1 MTTETTL
8 VVHWDRPE
16 GGGKVVFAK
25 HKEDIYPSTWHI
37 GTVCA
42 DWEKFEWWS
51 EIPAPVK
58 PKRFVVKRGIDG
70 VWFVIDMKRLR
81 GNNIVADHIQSEE
94 AAQRIA
100 DIYEETTP

>member
-58 PKRFVVKRGIDG
+58 PKRFVVGEYVASG
-70 VWFVIDMKRLR
+70 VTYWRVTDTVDYFYPAYLIPTP
-81 GNNIVADHIQSEE
+81 E

>member
-58 PKRFVVKRGIDG
+58 PKRFVVEENMDG
-70 VWFVIDMKRLR
+70 TVYVWDNANKHSPAHLIPTR
-81 GNNIVADHIQSEE
+81 E